1 MSDFEI
7 ALLEKFDYIIYYLNC
22 IFQFLVLSFV
32 VFIIYKLFKTLS
44 YQLSQI

>member
-7 ALLEKFDYIIYYLNC
+7 ALLQKFDYIIYYLNAFLEFAVLC
-22 IFQFLVLSFV
+22 AFIFIMYRLLKS
-32 VFIIYKLFKTLS
+32 LS